1 MPYGFGKN
9 RPEAISFG
17 LLRGGVML
25 KSIRLQLD
33 RLRDL
38 HKSSDDPARRA
49 KLLAFYTRIMP
60 QAVGAERCSIFIHDP
75 DKDRIW
81 LKSGTGVRESEI
93 VVAKDGSIVGKAIT
107 SGQTVHI
114 ANLESAEG
122 AHKTVDQKTG
132 FVTRSVLSVPIMNT
146 GRGEVT
152 GAFQL
157 LNKKNGGEFTADDIS
172 LAEEIA
178 GHLQG
183 EIDRI
188 FISQQIFNASE
199 RLSDLIGRAITALS
213 VVFGGLVLFL
223 LLAIFW
229 EGLSRLFA

>member
-1 MPYGFGKN
+1 MF
-9 RPEAISFG
+9 
-17 LLRGGVML
+17 

-38 HKSSDDPARRA
+38 HKSTDDPARRA
-49 KLLAFYTRIMP
+49 KLLAFYTRVMP
-60 QAVGAERCSIFIHDP
+60 QAVGAKRCSIFIHDP

-81 LKSGTGVRESEI
+81 LKSGTGVGEAEI
-93 VVAKDGSIVGKAIT
+93 VVAKEGSIVGKAIA
-107 SGQTVHI
+107 SGRTVHVTG
-114 ANLESAEG
+114 LENAEG
-122 AHKTVDQKTG
+122 AHKAADQKTG
-132 FVTRSVLSVPIMNT
+132 FVTRGVLSVPIMNT

-157 LNKKNGGEFTADDIS
+157 LNKRNGGEFTADDIS

-178 GHLQG
+178 EHLQG

-188 FISQQIFNASE
+188 FVGQQIFNASE
-199 RLSDLIGRAITALS
+199 RLSELFGKAITALS
-213 VVFGGLVLFL
+213 VVFGGVVLFL

-229 EGLSRLFA
+229 EGARRLFA